1 MVNIDTK
8 FMKFVL
14 VGGINTFFTW
24 IMFVILVE
32 LFDQHYNVGV
42 FVSWVMGMIIT
53 YWLNLVFVFTNS
65 IVKKPNSFM
74 KFSVV
79 AIGYLISNMILIKIA
94 VDVLHFNASLS
105 QAAIIAIL
113 FICRYVVTSQWVF
126 RDGKIG

>member
-1 MVNIDTK
+1 MNIDTK

-14 VGGINTFFTW
+14 VGAINTFFTW
-24 IMFVILVE
+24 MMFVILVE

-42 FVSWVMGMIIT
+42 FVSWVMGMAIT

-65 IVKKPNSFM
+65 MVTKPNSFM
-74 KFSVV
+74 KFFVV

-105 QAAIIAIL
+105 QAAIIVIL
-113 FICRYVVTSQWVF
+113 FICRYIVTSQWVF
-126 RDGKIG
+126 RDGKTG

>member
-14 VGGINTFFTW
+14 VGAINTFFTW
-24 IMFVILVE
+24 MMFVILVE

-42 FVSWVMGMIIT
+42 FVSWVMGMAIT

-65 IVKKPNSFM
+65 MVTKPNSFM
-74 KFSVV
+74 KFFVV

-94 VDVLHFNASLS
+94 VDMLHFNASLS
-105 QAAIIAIL
+105 QAAIIVIL
-113 FICRYVVTSQWVF
+113 FICRYIVTSQWVF
-126 RDGKIG
+126 RDGKTG